1 MIGGNFESGRLGKSD
16 APPIDHTIGHRA
28 LPPPAVA
35 AVADSPPADLVNLPT
50 IQAVVRYKVSSVDG
64 LFNMGFFAYRLRLRC
79 RGQISAN
86 LIEVDLASGI
96 EKTRIHF
103 NSNNHNN
110 FEDQD
115 AFESAGDPP
124 QSIPFDFDKKAYY
137 VEATLTASA
146 VAIGHPAAISIIQ
159 ISAPSTI
166 ILRLYSGCSDAWLY
180 IPAGIA
186 SGCGFGFYRS
196 RS

>member
-1 MIGGNFESGRLGKSD
+1 MEDLEKSWTTVGSAGTLNQADLAKVTLHQSIIQLGTELLPPPHAAALAD
-16 APPIDHTIGHRA
+16 APPAG
-28 LPPPAVA
+28 
-35 AVADSPPADLVNLPT
+35 LVNLAT
-50 IQAVVRYKVSSVDG
+50 VQAVVRYNVTSTDG
-64 LFNMGFFAYRLRLRC
+64 LFNTGFFAYRLRLRC
-79 RGQISAN
+79 RGQISAK

-96 EKTRIHF
+96 EKARIQF
-103 NSNNHNN
+103 NSDNHTA

-124 QSIPFDFDKKAYY
+124 RSVPFDFGKKAYY

-166 ILRLYSGCSDAWLY
+166 I
-180 IPAGIA
+180 
-186 SGCGFGFYRS
+186 
-196 RS
+196 